1 MAGKQLAY
9 IRYGMR
15 KLRHSLTHYV
25 VSLPV
30 IHGSATAGNELQMR
44 SIETA
49 ISGEAQAS
57 CHSNQLSVSRLHG
70 FSKSTRSMN
79 PFHRMCHVEL
89 YKPGTSCTVYFYI
102 RYNAHT
108 LSETWAYIV
117 WFMFK
122 NQHDLFVTTQS
133 NVNRFSEFFHWHISK
148 EIHYKCLKTF
158 HLTLNALTCEIWIVK
173 ITVKLSFINQSRVN
187 QRHWFKLLV
196 KFSYFLTGCSFVV
209 AV

>member
-9 IRYGMR
+9 IRYGVR

-30 IHGSATAGNELQMR
+30 IPGSATAGNELQMR

-57 CHSNQLSVSRLHG
+57 CHSNQLSVAPLRG

-89 YKPGTSCTVYFYI
+89 YKPSTSCMVCFYI

-108 LSETWAYIV
+108 LSDTYRPTLY
-117 WFMFK
+117 
-122 NQHDLFVTTQS
+122 DS
-133 NVNRFSEFFHWHISK
+133 
-148 EIHYKCLKTF
+148 CLKTNMIF
-158 HLTLNALTCEIWIVK
+158 LLQLSQMLTDFPNSFTDTFLRKCIINVS
-173 ITVKLSFINQSRVN
+173 KLSTSP
-187 QRHWFKLLV
+187 
-196 KFSYFLTGCSFVV
+196 
-209 AV
+209 